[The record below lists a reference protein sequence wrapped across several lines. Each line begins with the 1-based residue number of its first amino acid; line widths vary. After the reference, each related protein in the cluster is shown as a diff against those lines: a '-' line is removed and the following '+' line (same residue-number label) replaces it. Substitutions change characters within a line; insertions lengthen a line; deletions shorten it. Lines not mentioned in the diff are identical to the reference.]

1 MKIFAN
7 NKYIC
12 YPYSLNFRSIRE
24 GKRLGSYKKECGK
37 HKKHLAVNHR
47 VEKKN
52 VCTGKDDR

>member
-37 HKKHLAVNHR
+37 HKKHLLTT
-47 VEKKN
+47 E
-52 VCTGKDDR
+52 